1 MSGIERD
8 LGRTRD
14 GGSCSRCDSD
24 YTGSPYSRDRGR
36 RVIAEIEPGVVEPV
50 NVCSE
55 CFEDMGGD
63 R

>member
-1 MSGIERD
+1 MIRIERD

-14 GGSCSRCDSD
+14 GGSCSQCGGD

-36 RVIAEIEPGVVEPV
+36 RVLAEIEPGVVEPV
-50 NVCSE
+50 NVCPD
-55 CFEDMGGD
+55 CFEEQGGD